1 MDEWKNQASSHS
13 GGTGSVNGHK
23 HSWNNLIS
31 VQHCC
36 LNTSYLKKKALDTR
50 RQVPP
55 LQGYYAAVQELADCA
70 VKGRGSDPDGHA
82 SLWGPDCECDRGP
95 HLDCCH
101 SQSGARNVAR
111 AGGQALHVGGW
122 CRRGSPWKALR
133 EERDLVLAR
142 APLINRLL

>member
-1 MDEWKNQASSHS
+1 MKKSSIFTQWWNRISKWTQTHLKS
-13 GGTGSVNGHK
+13 FNICATLLFK
-23 HSWNNLIS
+23 HIVL
-31 VQHCC
+31 
-36 LNTSYLKKKALDTR
+36 KKALDTQ
-50 RQVPP
+50 RQVLP

-122 CRRGSPWKALR
+122 CRRGSP
-133 EERDLVLAR
+133 
-142 APLINRLL
+142 